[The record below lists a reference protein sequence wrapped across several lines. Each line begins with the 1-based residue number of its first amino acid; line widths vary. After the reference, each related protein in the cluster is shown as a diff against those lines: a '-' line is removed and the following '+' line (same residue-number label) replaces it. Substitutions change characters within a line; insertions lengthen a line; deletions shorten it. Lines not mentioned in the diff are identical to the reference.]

1 MAHKDQTHFRW
12 SLFAEFPPVL
22 VVLAAVL
29 LVATSLSQAGQS
41 REVAPFPVEFR
52 GEMSQLP
59 FWGGINSPKPTL
71 IDLDRDGLVDLVYG
85 DLSGKLAYFRN
96 VGTFSEPAWQ
106 AVTQRVGGIDIGTWH
121 TFADIDGD
129 SLPDLFCDAH
139 NGQVAYYQNRSTP
152 GRLAFKLKDTAFG
165 AFQTGQNNTPTFC
178 DIDGDGDLD
187 YFFGASSGFLDF
199 YRNVGTVSSPSF
211 VFITD
216 VYDSVLAFPRPAKV
230 SANPLH
236 GFSTLTFAD
245 IDNDGDSDLFYG
257 DIFNDNIYYFKNLGT
272 ASHSNLTYQ
281 TQTYLSEAT
290 LGFNH
295 ATLADLTGDGL
306 VDMVLGVANAAD
318 VNNLMLWTN
327 TGTLSNPVFTP
338 SDSSMIHCIDFG
350 SSTVPAFGDLD
361 GDGDQDLLV
370 GAEDGYVHYFKN
382 IGTPGSPSLVLE
394 SDSLLG
400 ISALL
405 NSAPSL
411 VDWDSDGDL
420 DMLLGTTNGKV
431 EYWRNDGSA
440 TQFLPTK
447 ASAQLAGIKVD
458 QLATPYPADLND
470 DGLVDLVVGE
480 WDFNGH
486 ANVLLYR
493 NTGTISAPNLVLQT
507 LTLLK
512 SEQRAFTLPYV
523 VDWDGDGRKDI
534 VLGTDSSGLVLYR
547 NLAAPGA
554 FPDSNSL
561 VLQDEVMPGT
571 DDGKRLAMTGVDID
585 NDGDRDYLIGEE
597 EGGLN
602 FYRTTGS
609 CCVGA
614 RGNVNGV
621 GGELLD
627 LADVTA
633 LVNYLLGSDTLALT
647 CRAEA
652 NADGSLDGAVGLV
665 DLAYLIAYLENQIPA
680 LPTCF

>member
-1 MAHKDQTHFRW
+1 MTHNDQTYFRW
-12 SLFAEFPPVL
+12 SLLAGLPPVL
-22 VVLAAVL
+22 VVLVAVL
-29 LVATSLSQAGQS
+29 LVATSLSHAGQS
-41 REVAPFPVEFR
+41 REVAPFPVEVR
-52 GEMSQLP
+52 GEMLQLP

-71 IDLDRDGLVDLVYG
+71 IDLDRDGLVDLAYG

-152 GRLAFKLKDTAFG
+152 GRLAFKLMDTAFG
-165 AFQTGQNNTPTFC
+165 GFQTGQNNTPTFC

-199 YRNVGTVSSPSF
+199 YQNVGTVSSPSF
-211 VFITD
+211 VFNTD
-216 VYDSVLAFPRPAKV
+216 VYDSVLAFPRPGKV
-230 SANPLH
+230 STNPLH

-257 DIFNDNIYYFKNLGT
+257 DIYNDNMYYFKNLGT

-281 TQTYLSEAT
+281 TQTYLPQAT

-306 VDMVLGVANAAD
+306 IDMVLGVANAAD

-338 SDSSMIHCIDFG
+338 TDSSMIHCIDFG

-361 GDGDQDLLV
+361 GDGNQDLLV

-382 IGTPGSPSLVLE
+382 IGTPGSPSFVLE

-411 VDWDSDGDL
+411 VDWDNDGDL
-420 DMLLGTTNGKV
+420 DLLLGTTNGKV
-431 EYWRNDGSA
+431 EYWRNDGSSS
-440 TQFLPTK
+440 QFSPTK
-447 ASAQLAGIKVD
+447 VSAQVAGIKVD

-470 DGLVDLVVGE
+470 DGLLDLVVGE

-486 ANVLLYR
+486 ANILLYR

-512 SEQRAFTLPYV
+512 SVQRAFTLPYV

-547 NLAAPGA
+547 NLAAPGT
-554 FPDSNSL
+554 FPDSNSM
-561 VLQDEVMPGT
+561 VRQDEAMPGT

-621 GGELLD
+621 GGELPD

-633 LVNYLLGSDTLALT
+633 MVNYLLGSDTLAVT
-647 CRAEA
+647 CLAEA
-652 NADGSLDGAVGLV
+652 NTDGSSDGAVGLI

>member
-1 MAHKDQTHFRW
+1 MDSRLDTHSGPGFMARLPW
-12 SLFAEFPPVL
+12 VSVA
-22 VVLAAVL
+22 LAVAVL
-29 LVATSLSQAGQS
+29 FLPILSSAGQS
-41 REVAPFPVEFR
+41 REVAPFPVEVR
-52 GEMSQLP
+52 GRDIELP

-71 IDLDRDGLVDLVYG
+71 IDLDRDGLIDLVYG
-85 DLSGKLAYFRN
+85 DLSGKLAFLRN
-96 VGTFSEPAWQ
+96 VGMFTEPVWQ
-106 AVTQRVGGIDIGTWH
+106 AVTQRIGGIDIGTWH

-129 SLPDLFCDAH
+129 GLPDLFCDGH
-139 NGQVAYYQNRSTP
+139 NEQIAYYQNHSTP
-152 GRLAFKLKDTAFG
+152 GRLAFILKDTAFG
-165 AFQTGQNNTPTFC
+165 GFQTGQNNTPAFC

-199 YRNVGTVSSPSF
+199 YRNVGTATSPNF
-211 VFITD
+211 VFVTD
-216 VYDSVLAFPRPAKV
+216 VYDSVLAFPRPGRI
-230 SANPLH
+230 STNPLH

-245 IDNDGDSDLFYG
+245 IDHDGDSDLFYG
-257 DIFNDNIYYFKNLGT
+257 DIFNDNIYYFRNLGT
-272 ASHSNLTYQ
+272 RFQSSLTYQ
-281 TQTYLSEAT
+281 TQRYLSEPT

-295 ATLADLTGDGL
+295 VTLADLTGDGL
-306 VDMVLGVANAAD
+306 VEMVIGVANAAD
-318 VNNLMLWTN
+318 IDNLMLWGN
-327 TGTLSNPVFTP
+327 VGTWGNPLFIP
-338 SDSSMIHCIDFG
+338 IDSGMIHCIDFG

-370 GAEDGYVHYFKN
+370 GAEEGHVHYFRN
-382 IGTPGSPSLVLE
+382 VGSAAAPSFILE
-394 SDSLLG
+394 SDSLAG

-411 VDWDSDGDL
+411 VDWDNDGDL
-420 DMLLGTTNGKV
+420 DLLLGTTNGKI

-440 TQFLPTK
+440 TQFLPTRV
-447 ASAQLAGIKVD
+447 SSQLAGIKVD

-493 NTGTISAPNLVLQT
+493 NTGTLTVPNLALQT
-507 LTLLK
+507 TTLLK
-512 SEQRAFTLPYV
+512 SVPRAFTLPCV

-534 VLGTDSSGLVLYR
+534 VLGTDSVGLVLYR
-547 NLAAPGA
+547 NLSAPGT
-554 FPDSNSL
+554 FPDSNTM
-561 VLQDEVMPGT
+561 VRQDEVLPGSE
-571 DDGKRLAMTGVDID
+571 DGKRLAMTGVDID
-585 NDGDRDYLIGEE
+585 NDGDRDYFIGEE

-609 CCVGA
+609 CCVGS

-621 GGELLD
+621 GGELPD

-633 LVNYLLGSDTLALT
+633 LVNYLTGRDTLGISCL
-647 CRAEA
+647 AEA
-652 NADGSLDGAVGLV
+652 NSDGSYDGAVGLV
-665 DLAYLIAYLENQIPA
+665 DLAYLIAYLDNQILS